1 MRFALVNPRW
11 TFDGSIY
18 FGCRAPHL
26 PLEYGYARALLER
39 EGHEVLLVD
48 AHLHDLPIEEVVAR
62 VERFA
67 PDRLVITTAPSYLF
81 WRCAPPE
88 LRVPQE
94 TLAALAHVGGLR
106 IVVGPHA
113 STTPAAA
120 LHKLGVDVAVLGE
133 CEETL
138 PRLAAGP
145 GDWAEIGSI
154 AYWRDGELR
163 IQGSPAAC
171 DMSALPALRWTAEDV
186 RRHDHHHHRFDAP
199 PAGPGAEME
208 VSRGCPY
215 HCTFCAKENFRDDY
229 RKRPLPAILEE
240 LDGLRAHGIE
250 YVYFID
256 EIFLPNRE
264 LLEALVPRGVKFG
277 IQTRIDLWSAANL
290 ELLGRAGCVS
300 IEAGVESITV
310 EGRNL
315 LDKGSRLTTEQ
326 IAERLIEAKRH
337 VPFVQA
343 NLLES
348 GSDDPA
354 EVERWRQRLQAFGVW
369 ANKPVPMFPYPGS
382 PGYTRK
388 WGAPDD
394 VAWERAMESY
404 LSSYHEFSDIQE
416 SRPRPL
422 ADLEHDPPARA
433 AAWAAGSDPGA
444 LSTNA
449 SR

>member
-1 MRFALVNPRW
+1 VKYALVNPPW

-39 EGHEVLLVD
+39 EGHEVLLLD
-48 AHLHDLPIEEVVAR
+48 AHLHDLTTTEAASRITA
-62 VERFA
+62 FA

-94 TLAALAHVGGLR
+94 MLAALSTLDTLR

-113 STTPAAA
+113 STTPAAT
-120 LHKLGVDVAVLGE
+120 LRKLGADAAVLGE

-138 PRLAAGP
+138 PRLAASP
-145 GDWAEIGSI
+145 ATWSSVDSI
-154 AYWRDGELR
+154 ARVSRGDVVV
-163 IQGSPAAC
+163 QGGPHAC
-171 DMSALPALRWTAEDV
+171 NMDALPALQWADEDV
-186 RRHDHHHHRFDAP
+186 RRHRHHHHRFERQPSA
-199 PAGPGAEME
+199 PGAEME

-215 HCTFCAKENFRDDY
+215 HCTFCAKDNFRTDY
-229 RKRPLPAILEE
+229 RKRRVATILAE
-240 LDGLRAHGIE
+240 LDGLRAQGTE
-250 YVYFID
+250 YVYFVD

-264 LLEALVPRGVKFG
+264 LLEALVERGVAFG
-277 IQTRIDLWSAANL
+277 IQTRIDLWNAANL

-315 LDKGSRLTTEQ
+315 LDKGSRLSTEQ
-326 IAERLIEAKRH
+326 IAERLITAKRH

-354 EVERWRQRLQAFGVW
+354 EVERWRQRLHAHGIW

-382 PGYTRK
+382 PGYARQ

-394 VAWERAMESY
+394 HAWERAVDHY
-404 LSSYHEFSDIQE
+404 LDRYSEFSDIQD
-416 SRPRPL
+416 SRPRRL
-422 ADLEHDPPARA
+422 SELEASTVHAAR
-433 AAWAAGSDPGA
+433 
-444 LSTNA
+444 
-449 SR
+449 

>member
-1 MRFALVNPRW
+1 VRFALINPRW
-11 TFDGSIY
+11 SFEGSIY
-18 FGCRAPHL
+18 FGCREPHL

-39 EGHEVLLVD
+39 AGHDVLLLD
-48 AHLHDLPIEEVVAR
+48 AQLYDLDLPEVVAR
-62 VERFA
+62 LEAFQ
-67 PDRLVITTAPSYLF
+67 PDRLVVTTAPSYLF

-88 LRVPQE
+88 LRVPQQ
-94 TLAALAHVGGLR
+94 LLSACAHIPGLR

-113 STTPAAA
+113 STTPGPT
-120 LHKLGVDVAVLGE
+120 LRKLRADVAVLGE

-138 PRLAAGP
+138 PQLAADP
-145 GDWAEIGSI
+145 AAWPSISSI
-154 AYWRDGELR
+154 AYVRDGQV
-163 IQGSPAAC
+163 IVQGTAHAC
-171 DMSALPALRWTAEDV
+171 DMASLPALAWDRGDIE
-186 RRHDHHHHRFDAP
+186 RHKHHHHRFDAA
-199 PAGPGAEME
+199 PARPGAEME

-215 HCTFCAKENFRDDY
+215 HCTFCAKDNFRDDY
-229 RKRPLPAILEE
+229 RKRPLPVLLEE
-240 LDGLRAHGIE
+240 LDGLRASGIE

-264 LLEALVPRGVKFG
+264 LLDALVPRGIKFG
-277 IQTRIDLWSAANL
+277 IQTRIDLWTHGNL
-290 ELLGRAGCVS
+290 QLLGRAGCVS

-326 IAERLIEAKRH
+326 IAERLVFAREH

-354 EVERWRQRLQAFGVW
+354 KVEEWRQYLLRFGVW

-382 PGYTRK
+382 PGYTRQ

-394 VAWERAMESY
+394 DAWERAMEQY
-404 LSSYHEFSDIQE
+404 LARFDEFSDIQDA
-416 SRPRPL
+416 RPRPL
-422 ADLEHDPPARA
+422 PELEQWVPPESTHASGTS
-433 AAWAAGSDPGA
+433 AG
-444 LSTNA
+444 T
-449 SR
+449 RR